1 MHKVNC
7 RPARSV
13 LEAQLVPG
21 SPLPRPGTGVQ
32 EGLVPLGQG
41 LWSLRCLHFRWGRS
55 REGGGAGLAPGSAV
69 SDQRPALQRDRP
81 GWGTELPR
89 WRPLRMARS
98 PASRDG
104 SCLPGHLRHPSTSRG
119 QGRKEA
125 PLLGGRQLAGVWL
138 QGLDSRA
145 RWACSP
151 SGWAP
156 PPHLGREGGSLSD
169 ADTRVRVCPCP
180 GSQGSPAHTALQGVL
195 GTKRGPA
202 AGGVLWGPAL
212 PPLPAQPPA
221 RAGPGTYR
229 N

>member
-1 MHKVNC
+1 MAGGSPKLTPARSQAKTTHKVNC
-7 RPARSV
+7 RPAWSV

-21 SPLPRPGTGVQ
+21 SPLPSPGRGVQ
-32 EGLVPLGQG
+32 EGLVSLGQG

-69 SDQRPALQRDRP
+69 SDQQACSPEGPSWVGHGAPSLEAPAHGQVSCQP
-81 GWGTELPR
+81 T
-89 WRPLRMARS
+89 
-98 PASRDG
+98 DG
-104 SCLPGHLRHPSTSRG
+104 SCLPGHLRHPSTSWG

-125 PLLGGRQLAGVWL
+125 PLLGCRQLGGVWL

-156 PPHLGREGGSLSD
+156 PPH
-169 ADTRVRVCPCP
+169 
-180 GSQGSPAHTALQGVL
+180 
-195 GTKRGPA
+195 
-202 AGGVLWGPAL
+202 
-212 PPLPAQPPA
+212 
-221 RAGPGTYR
+221 R